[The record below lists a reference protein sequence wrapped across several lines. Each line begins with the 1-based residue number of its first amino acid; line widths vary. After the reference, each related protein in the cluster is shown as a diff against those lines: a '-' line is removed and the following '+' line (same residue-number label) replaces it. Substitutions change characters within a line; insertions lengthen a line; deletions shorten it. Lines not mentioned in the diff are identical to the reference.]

1 MDRNVGRSKD
11 RNMDR
16 SRDRNMERS
25 MDRNIDSSRNRNI
38 DRSSDRNMDRSRDRN
53 MENSRDI
60 AMERAVEKNRENMD
74 RMDRN
79 KDMDQIQKLHC
90 MDTDRRDGT
99 PIVRSRSNSIHRVQ
113 SESDGRC
120 KEEVRIITYLR
131 QLNTFLPF
139 HIYMFNVLLTHFIG
153 VSQQV

>member
-38 DRSSDRNMDRSRDRN
+38 DRSSDRNM
-53 MENSRDI
+53 ENSRDI

-79 KDMDQIQKLHC
+79 IDMDQIQKLHC
-90 MDTDRRDGT
+90 MDIDRMDGT
-99 PIVRSRSNSIHRVQ
+99 PIVRSRSDSIHRKQ
-113 SESDGRC
+113 PESDGRC
-120 KEEVRIITYLR
+120 KDEVRII
-131 QLNTFLPF
+131 
-139 HIYMFNVLLTHFIG
+139 NVVSKYFG
-153 VSQQV
+153 VLKN